1 MYVLSFT
8 IDTSLISDYNTIYS
22 HLSLISDLSTGRL
35 TEIKKETS
43 PMTTKLHPGMKE
55 FNSIFKKC
63 NHIYHEIAL
72 KLNLS
77 DSGFDVLYALC
88 SLGDG
93 CLQKDICEITLL
105 SKQTIHSSV
114 KKLVKEGYLSLESG
128 RGRDMHIY
136 LTPAG
141 KALTEEKL
149 APAIQ
154 IENLAFTS
162 MTIEEQTEFLRLY
175 RKYADGL
182 RRHAGEIFMD

>member
-1 MYVLSFT
+1 
-8 IDTSLISDYNTIYS
+8 
-22 HLSLISDLSTGRL
+22 
-35 TEIKKETS
+35 
-43 PMTTKLHPGMKE
+43 
-55 FNSIFKKC
+55 
-63 NHIYHEIAL
+63 
-72 KLNLS
+72 
-77 DSGFDVLYALC
+77 
-88 SLGDG
+88 
-93 CLQKDICEITLL
+93 
-105 SKQTIHSSV
+105 
-114 KKLVKEGYLSLESG
+114 
-128 RGRDMHIY
+128 MHIY

>member
-8 IDTSLISDYNTIYS
+8 IDTSLISDYNIIHS

-93 CLQKDICEITLL
+93 CLQRDICEFTLL

-114 KKLVKEGYLSLESG
+114 KKLVNEGYLSLDRVSPALQEICRRSAQTC
-128 RGRDMHIY
+128 RRDIY
-136 LTPAG
+136 GL
-141 KALTEEKL
+141 KSIFYRFKKRR
-149 APAIQ
+149 
-154 IENLAFTS
+154 S
-162 MTIEEQTEFLRLY
+162 LR
-175 RKYADGL
+175 
-182 RRHAGEIFMD
+182 